1 MKSFDEMQVGDE
13 FESHGRTL
21 TETDIVNFVGMA
33 GIKLP
38 IFVDEEFCNK
48 HSPFKTRIAPG
59 FLVLALTA
67 GMIEDIIGQAIA
79 ALSLDKI
86 KFSTVVKPGDT
97 LRARTR
103 IEAKRNTSDGKRGI
117 LTIVPRVYNQRGEL
131 VLEFVNTLMMR
142 RSQ

>member
-1 MKSFDEMQVGDE
+1 MPRATSERHARKPLQTHFNSSHQPPGRHSRTNLWLTLRCERTDSKGRSMKSFDEMQAGDE
-13 FESHGRTL
+13 IASDGGTM
-21 TETDIVNFVGMA
+21 TKTDIVNFVGMA

-86 KFSTVVKPGDT
+86 KFSTVVK
-97 LRARTR
+97 
-103 IEAKRNTSDGKRGI
+103 
-117 LTIVPRVYNQRGEL
+117 
-131 VLEFVNTLMMR
+131 
-142 RSQ
+142 